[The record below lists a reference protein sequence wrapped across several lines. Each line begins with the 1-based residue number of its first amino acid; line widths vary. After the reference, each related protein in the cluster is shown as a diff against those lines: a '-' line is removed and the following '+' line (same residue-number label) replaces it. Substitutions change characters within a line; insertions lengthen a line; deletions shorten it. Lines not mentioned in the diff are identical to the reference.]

1 VSSTLPG
8 SDHHLRLGLTGGIGS
23 GKSTV
28 AGLLAQ
34 AGAQVL
40 DADAM
45 SRASTAAGGQAMP
58 EIARVFGADF
68 VAADGSLDRDR
79 MRQHVFQHPEA
90 RKQLEAIV
98 HPCVQAAMAQALAN
112 SNARCSVFDLP
123 LLVESPHWRQRVD
136 VVLVVDCEPETQIER
151 VMARSGWPRET
162 VEAVMRQQAS
172 REQRLAA
179 ADAVIYNGRDC
190 SLSQLAAD
198 VRSLAHSFGL

>member
-1 VSSTLPG
+1 MSSALSADKG
-8 SDHHLRLGLTGGIGS
+8 RLHLGLTGGIGS

-28 AGLLAQ
+28 AALLAE

-45 SRASTAAGGQAMP
+45 SRASTAVGGRAMP
-58 EIARVFGADF
+58 EIARVFGAGF

-98 HPCVQAAMAQALAN
+98 HPCVQAAMAEALAG
-112 SNARCSVFDLP
+112 SDARCTVFDVP

-136 VVLVVDCEPETQIER
+136 AVLVVDCEPETQIER

-172 REQRLAA
+172 RQQRLAA
-179 ADAVIYNGRDC
+179 ADAVIFNGRDC
-190 SLSQLAAD
+190 SLSQLAAQ

>member
-1 VSSTLPG
+1 VSSALSADKG
-8 SDHHLRLGLTGGIGS
+8 RLHLGLTGGIGS

-28 AGLLAQ
+28 AGLLAE

-45 SRASTAAGGQAMP
+45 SRASTAAGGRAMP
-58 EIARVFGADF
+58 EIARVFGAGF
-68 VAADGSLDRDR
+68 VADDGSLDRDR
-79 MRQHVFQHPEA
+79 MRQHVFQHPKA
-90 RKQLEAIV
+90 RRQLEAIV
-98 HPCVQAAMAQALAN
+98 HPCVQAAMAEALAA
-112 SNARCSVFDLP
+112 SHARCTVFDVP

-136 VVLVVDCEPETQIER
+136 AVLVVDCEPETQIER

-172 REQRLAA
+172 RQQRLAA
-179 ADAVIYNGRDC
+179 ADAVILNGRDC
-190 SLSQLAAD
+190 SLSQLAAQ